1 MPKLKLTYF
10 DIQGPAEPARLALT
24 IGNVPFEDK
33 RVSGDEMR
41 AMRAAGELKGG
52 GQVPQLEVDGEVLSQ
67 SQAITQ
73 FCGRLA
79 GLYPS
84 DPWTAAKV
92 EEVIMIVNQDIR
104 DRCIAPTMREQDPEK
119 KAAMRKELSDA
130 KLPEKFAF
138 LEALVQPSGYMVGD
152 SLTIADLHV
161 YVLMNWIGMKV
172 LDGVDR
178 SACSTR
184 PSSEPLLLEPR
195 GVLAETVSLIG
206 GLLVLRGYLDKER
219 SGARCRLAGRL
230 LLPSLYAYHAA
241 SALSKNLRDEYHAAE
256 HTWAMYA
263 YDACL
268 VAGLVAAVLAVC
280 LGLRSRIVA
289 LALALLNL
297 GVVFVEHPFWAY
309 RGVTR
314 RSQLPQAYWNSPI
327 IGEIGAGVAPDQY
340 CDLHQY
346 FFFQGVS
353 TTGALLLLAY
363 HGPGDHA
370 VQSDENVVER
380 LLPAVNRNKD

>member
-1 MPKLKLTYF
+1 MNAKALVREWKHSVLQCILLLTVATFIDDSLRVVLNF
-10 DIQGPAEPARLALT
+10 DGHAL
-24 IGNVPFEDK
+24 IV
-33 RVSGDEMR
+33 VQL
-41 AMRAAGELKGG
+41 AAGLPPFQSYRRTTKEILAGRCALLLSIVIQATGCLCVLGG
-52 GQVPQLEVDGEVLSQ
+52 G
-67 SQAITQ
+67 
-73 FCGRLA
+73 
-79 GLYPS
+79 
-84 DPWTAAKV
+84 AAPFG
-92 EEVIMIVNQDIR
+92 
-104 DRCIAPTMREQDPEK
+104 C
-119 KAAMRKELSDA
+119 ELLILWCVA
-130 KLPEKFAF
+130 HPVFYGQWNHAEF
-138 LEALVQPSGYMVGD
+138 
-152 SLTIADLHV
+152 
-161 YVLMNWIGMKV
+161 
-172 LDGVDR
+172 
-178 SACSTR
+178 
-184 PSSEPLLLEPR
+184 
-195 GVLAETVSLIG
+195 LAETVSLIG

-297 GVVFVEHPFWAY
+297 CVVFVEHPFWAY